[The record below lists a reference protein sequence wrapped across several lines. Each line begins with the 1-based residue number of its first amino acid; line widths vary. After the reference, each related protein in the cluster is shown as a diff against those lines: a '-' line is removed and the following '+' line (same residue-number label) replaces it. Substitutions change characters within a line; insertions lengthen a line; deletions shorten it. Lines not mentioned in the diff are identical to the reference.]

1 MKLKNQQCITDMEQ
15 MLDSLRLATL
25 QPVRVYLLEKV
36 QHMIGG
42 FAKGPESPPGKSA
55 TVAQEHLLRRQQT

>member
-1 MKLKNQQCITDMEQ
+1 MEQ